1 MQSKLSFVS
10 LSIGALLMLSF
21 LSMANVYA
29 DHHAAARDKNF
40 QEYCLNYQY
49 TGQAPNSLNVQC
61 EETKKACDE
70 RYAEYAAREDLQPT
84 SDCYKADVGRLA
96 TVYCIDYYTPGNG
109 ASGASCVPSTEQCA
123 ELLAQYEARNELD
136 PSDPD
141 YLEITNPDTCYKHE
155 KEYVNF
161 SEHPYLRQ
169 YQ

>member
-10 LSIGALLMLSF
+10 LSLSGLLLLSF
-21 LSMANVYA
+21 LSMATVYA
-29 DHHAAARDKNF
+29 DHHGVAQNKNF
-40 QEYCLNYQY
+40 KEYCFNYGY
-49 TGQAPNSLNVQC
+49 SGQPPNPLNVQC
-61 EETKKACDE
+61 EPTKQACDE
-70 RYAEYAAREDLQPT
+70 RLAEYQAREDIEPT

-109 ASGASCVPSTEQCA
+109 ASGSQCERSIEACEQRLQ
-123 ELLAQYEARNELD
+123 EYQARSELD

-141 YLEITNPDTCYKHE
+141 YLEITNPDTCYKHD

-161 SEHPYLRQ
+161 SENPFMRQ